1 MYFRRKTG
9 LRARLGLFCLTAFL
23 RAAKVIANQ
32 SGARANAADADR
44 ARQKRRLPRFRSAA
58 QTRIHEVVS
67 LVVNLPESG
76 WIKAKLVCGEPALKK
91 W

>member
-44 ARQKRRLPRFRSAA
+44 ARQKGGCHGFGRPRRREF
-58 QTRIHEVVS
+58 T
-67 LVVNLPESG
+67 
-76 WIKAKLVCGEPALKK
+76 KL
-91 W
+91 